1 MEDLHAASTT
11 SQKLA
16 EGARRSAEAWK
27 EPFISPDCVRGFKSV
42 FAKEDFN
49 VLPEHRQWDHA
60 IELIP
65 GVEPKSSKV
74 YPLSPVEQKELDS
87 FLEENLRTG
96 RIRPSKSPMAAPVF
110 FIKKK
115 DGSLWLVQDY
125 RALNSM
131 TVKNKYSLPLISE
144 LVSQLHGA
152 RYFTKL
158 DVHWGFNNIHIKP
171 KDEWKAA
178 FRTNQGLFKPLVM
191 FFGMTNSP
199 ATFQTMMNDIFR
211 NLIAEGIVVVY
222 LDDILIFTK
231 TEEEHAQ
238 AVRQMLRFHGSGQ
251 SRRSLRMAYSGEQDG
266 RPGFPRLR
274 ELLPKIH
281 SGLFC

>member
-131 TVKNKYSLPLISE
+131 TVKNKYSFPLISE

-171 KDEWKAA
+171 RDEWKAA
-178 FRTNQGLFKPLVM
+178 F
-191 FFGMTNSP
+191 
-199 ATFQTMMNDIFR
+199 
-211 NLIAEGIVVVY
+211 
-222 LDDILIFTK
+222 
-231 TEEEHAQ
+231 
-238 AVRQMLRFHGSGQ
+238 
-251 SRRSLRMAYSGEQDG
+251 
-266 RPGFPRLR
+266 
-274 ELLPKIH
+274 
-281 SGLFC
+281 

>member
-1 MEDLHAASTT
+1 MTQILPEPTAEDLCTASTT

-16 EGARRSAEAWK
+16 EGARQYAEARR
-27 EPFISPDCVRGFKSV
+27 EPFIPPDYVRGFESV

-49 VLPEHRQWDHA
+49 ILPEHRQWDHA
-60 IELIP
+60 IELVP
-65 GVEPKSSKV
+65 GSEPKSSKV
-74 YPLSPVEQKELDS
+74 YPLSSVEQKELDT

-96 RIRPSKSPMAAPVF
+96 RICPSKSPMAAPVF

-115 DGSLWLVQDY
+115 DGSLRLVQDY
-125 RALNSM
+125 CALNSM

-144 LVSQLHGA
+144 LVSQLRGA

-158 DVHWGFNNIHIKP
+158 DVCWGFNNIRIKP
-171 KDEWKAA
+171 GDEWKAA
-178 FRTNQGLFKPLVM
+178 FWTNRGLFKPLVM
-191 FFGMTNSP
+191 FFGMTNSL

-231 TEEEHAQ
+231 MKEEHEQ
-238 AVRQMLRFHGSGQ
+238 AV
-251 SRRSLRMAYSGEQDG
+251 
-266 RPGFPRLR
+266 
-274 ELLPKIH
+274 
-281 SGLFC
+281 